1 MTNKMQLKKDLK
13 EKRELVNITLDRFL
27 PRKDEYPKEVHK
39 AIRHSLFAGGKR
51 LRPFLC
57 IRTFSLFND
66 NIEKVRNI
74 AAAIELL
81 HTYTLIHDDLPD
93 IDDDEYR
100 RGRKACHVLYGND
113 IALLAGDALLVSA
126 FELLS
131 HAPVDDALKQQ
142 MIKEMA
148 IECGDR
154 GLIAGQMMDILC
166 EKKEINERTLNFIHK
181 NKTGK
186 LINMAIR
193 FGCLTAGATNADIKR
208 MNEYGTRI
216 GLAFQIVDD
225 ILDIEGDQ
233 ATVGKTI
240 GKDAKVKK
248 ATYPSIYGVDRS
260 REMAKKLIDEAT
272 ALLSHY
278 GEKAEILLMLTD
290 YMLTR
295 QF

>member
-1 MTNKMQLKKDLK
+1 MTNKMVLKKDLK

-57 IRTFSLFND
+57 IRTYSLFNE
-66 NIEKVRNI
+66 NIERARNI

-81 HTYTLIHDDLPD
+81 HTYTLIHDDLPE
-93 IDDDEYR
+93 IDNDDFR
-100 RGRKACHVLYGND
+100 RGRKACHIMYGTD

-131 HAPVDDALKQQ
+131 HAPIEDDLKQK

-166 EKKEINERTLNFIHK
+166 ERKEINERTLSFIHK

-193 FGCLTAGATNADIKR
+193 FGCLAAGASNADIKR
-208 MNEYGTRI
+208 MHEYGTRL

-225 ILDIEGDQ
+225 ILDIEGDPE
-233 ATVGKTI
+233 TLGKTT

-248 ATYPSIYGVDRS
+248 ATYPSVYGIDKS
-260 REMAKKLIDEAT
+260 HEMAKKLIDEAT
-272 ALLSHY
+272 GLLNHY
-278 GEKAEILLMLTD
+278 GDRAEVLLMLTD

>member
-1 MTNKMQLKKDLK
+1 MINKMTLKKDLK

-57 IRTFSLFND
+57 IRAYSLFSE
-66 NIEKVRNI
+66 NIERVRNV

-81 HTYTLIHDDLPD
+81 HTYTLIHDDLPE
-93 IDDDEYR
+93 IDDDDFR
-100 RGRKACHVLYGND
+100 RGRKACHIMYGTD

-131 HAPVDDALKQQ
+131 HAPLEDELKQQ
-142 MIKEMA
+142 MIREMA

-166 EKKEINERTLNFIHK
+166 ENKDVNEKMLSFIHK

-193 FGCLTAGATNADIKR
+193 FGCLASGATKSDIKR
-208 MNEYGTRI
+208 MNEYGTRL

-225 ILDIEGDQ
+225 LLDIEGDE
-233 ATVGKTI
+233 ATLGKTI
-240 GKDAKVKK
+240 GKDVKVKK
-248 ATYPSIYGVDRS
+248 ATYPSIYGIDKS
-260 REMAKKLIDEAT
+260 HEMAKKLIDEAT
-272 ALLSHY
+272 ILLNHY
-278 GEKAEILLMLTD
+278 GERAEVLLMLTD

>member
-1 MTNKMQLKKDLK
+1 K

-240 GKDAKVKK
+240 SKDAKVKK

>member
-1 MTNKMQLKKDLK
+1 MTNKMMLKKDLK

-66 NIEKVRNI
+66 QTEKVRNI

-81 HTYTLIHDDLPD
+81 HTYTLIHDDLPE
-93 IDDDEYR
+93 IDNDDFR
-100 RGRKACHVLYGND
+100 RGRKACHILYGND

-131 HAPVDDALKQQ
+131 HAPIEDELKQQ
-142 MIKEMA
+142 MIREMA
-148 IECGDR
+148 VECGDR

-181 NKTGK
+181 NKTGR

-193 FGCLTAGATNADIKR
+193 FGCLTAGATNADMKR
-208 MNEYGTRI
+208 MNEYGTRL

-225 ILDIEGDQ
+225 ILDIEGDP
-233 ATVGKTI
+233 ATLGKTI

-248 ATYPSIYGVDRS
+248 ATYPSVYGVDRS
-260 REMAKKLIDEAT
+260 KEMARKLIDEAT
-272 ALLSHY
+272 SLLSHY